1 MVHERGA
8 RTSDFGVVFDQNI
21 RGIYGSPA
29 KVARE
34 LRQQSETAGI
44 NYLVGQ
50 FSFGDLS
57 EAETTR
63 SIALFGSEVMPVLR
77 GL

>member
-1 MVHERGA
+1 M
-8 RTSDFGVVFDQNI
+8 TFDNNV

-34 LRQQSETAGI
+34 LRQQAEIANI
-44 NYLVGQ
+44 NYIVGQ

-57 EAETTR
+57 EAEVTR
-63 SIALFGSEVMPVLR
+63 SVALFGSDVMPVLK
-77 GL
+77 GM

>member
-1 MVHERGA
+1 V
-8 RTSDFGVVFDQNI
+8 

-34 LRQQSETAGI
+34 LRRQAEIAGV

-57 EAETTR
+57 ETEVAR
-63 SIALFGSEVMPVLR
+63 SIALFGREVMPALK
-77 GL
+77 GM